1 MSRIIRITVS
11 DGAWRRIEQ
20 DAGKRGMNATRCVGE
35 MVAAAARVLPAV
47 LAEPIRTPRSVLR
60 KPSTEQRRWRVD
72 LAAVDAA
79 IQIRRRADA

>member
-1 MSRIIRITVS
+1 MSRIVRITVS

-47 LAEPIRTPRSVLR
+47 LAEPIRMPRSVLR
-60 KPSTEQRRWRVD
+60 KPDTGQRRWRVD

-79 IQIRRRADA
+79 ISDSEARDA